1 MARLSDEFWYDKGVG
16 DSMAEYEASTKL
28 PQGPE
33 DYVDKEAD
41 AKWPENWADTSET
54 AEEWNA
60 RMSKGA
66 EEMDKIR
73 GVRKVPVPLKV
84 EDVLSST
91 LPATRRQTGGSHYKD
106 LAIQPVEYCVGNG
119 LGMCESSVIKYV
131 TRHSLKGGKEDLEKA
146 IHMLELLIE
155 LKY

>member
-1 MARLSDEFWYDKGVG
+1 MSRLSDEFWYDKGIG
-16 DSMAEYEASTKL
+16 DSMAE
-28 PQGPE
+28 
-33 DYVDKEAD
+33 YVDKEAD

-54 AEEWNA
+54 AEDWNA

-73 GVRKVPVPLKV
+73 GVRKVPRPL
-84 EDVLSST
+84 EEVLSSP
-91 LPATRRQTGGSHYKD
+91 LPAIRRQAGGSHYKD

-155 LKY
+155 LKYENTSSV